1 MKSEEPGN
9 DSFGYAPLLGTIK
22 KMKKVLVISYY
33 WPPSGGIGVHRSLKF
48 VKYLQDFRWEPVV
61 YAPLNAQYEYCD
73 DTNFKDIPENITVI
87 RRKILE
93 PFGLFRKLS
102 GRKRTDSANPVYL
115 RDKKPKAIDKFAIW
129 ARGNLFIPDARKF
142 WIRPSVRFLK
152 KYLKENP
159 VDAIFSDGPPHTN
172 TMIACELSKATG
184 IPWLMD
190 FQDPWTQVDYYA
202 MLKIGKKADE
212 KHRKL
217 EQEAFKTAKKTT
229 IVSPTWKKDLES
241 IGATNVDVIVW
252 GYDEDDFGKEK
263 VIFDNDFS
271 IVHAGQLGF
280 DRKPDVF
287 IKVLGD
293 LKKENPEFA
302 KKLKIKF
309 AGKVDYSIEELIK
322 DNGLTDNYTA
332 FGNIP
337 RPRALDLTLKS
348 HILFLPL
355 NKADNA
361 KGRIPGKLFENMRSK
376 RPILCLGPTDSDVA
390 DILRE
395 TNTGKAFEYNDYEN
409 IKNFVMDIFG
419 KYLNNNNTVDAI
431 NLEKYTVKNQTK
443 LLSGYLDEIAR

>member
-1 MKSEEPGN
+1 
-9 DSFGYAPLLGTIK
+9 
-22 KMKKVLVISYY
+22 MKKVLVISYY

-48 VKYLQDFRWEPVV
+48 VKYLQDFGWKPVV

-115 RDKKPKAIDKFAIW
+115 RDKKPKAIDKLAIW

-142 WIRPSVRFLK
+142 WIRPSVIFLK

-302 KKLKIKF
+302 RKLKIKL

-322 DNGLTDNYTA
+322 DKGLTDNYIA

-337 RPRALDLTLKS
+337 RPRAFDLTLKS

-355 NKADNA
+355 NKAGNA

-390 DILRE
+390 NILRE

-409 IKNFVMDIFG
+409 IKNFVMEVFG

-443 LLSGYLDEIAR
+443 LLSGYLDEIYR